1 MRIIVCALAVMLA
14 SFGCSKTFM
23 CHLNGTRPEHLHV
36 RMTGRT
42 ASGTRRPLDRPTFAR
57 AWLRAAL
64 YEDAARRRLSVAS
77 W

>member
-1 MRIIVCALAVMLA
+1 
-14 SFGCSKTFM
+14 
-23 CHLNGTRPEHLHV
+23 
-36 RMTGRT
+36 MTG
-42 ASGTRRPLDRPTFAR
+42 SRRAVDRSTFAR